1 MVVDIRKSV
10 HKKFY
15 EPQTVCA
22 EYVKAGFREHLEV
35 ASHISVR
42 LKAKADFIIAGVSK
56 GSFIVVEMKRSA
68 RQVGA
73 RQISAYLRMPVAAE
87 ALYIPSPERQV
98 EQGRIFIHESIETLP
113 ELAKVARPIEIT
125 YLNQELV
132 EGLLGNNGKYVLGQV
147 LKVVKDIALET
158 DWPLDRVEIRYVRD
172 PEVEDWEYVLLL
184 LVFACDFETADRHLN
199 ELYNEIGV
207 LTGKLS
213 DEEQEALRRM
223 IFFDIETKASI
234 SST

>member
-1 MVVDIRKSV
+1 MVVDTRKRDYTMF
-10 HKKFY
+10 HA
-15 EPQTVCA
+15 PQTLGA
-22 EYVKAGFREHLEV
+22 EYLKVGFHGHFKTARYLPVMAKAM
-35 ASHISVR
+35 
-42 LKAKADFIIAGVSK
+42 ADFINADIAK
-56 GSFIVVEMKRSA
+56 GSFIILEMKRGT
-68 RQVGA
+68 RQLGA
-73 RQISAYLRMPVAAE
+73 RQISAYWWMPATAGE
-87 ALYIPSPERQV
+87 LYILPLERGV
-98 EQGRIFIHESIETLP
+98 EQGRIHVHEDIETLP
-113 ELAKVARPIEIT
+113 ELIKVARPIEIT